1 MDGVYLEDSGGLFRA
16 FGRSIYDKIS
26 RMSGSGL
33 KAKVI
38 QGAIAL
44 GIGKVA
50 GGGLKFVRYML
61 LARLLAPGEFGQMAI
76 VSLVAMA
83 FQSFTEVGVR
93 QSVIQNRRGAEYE
106 YLNAAF
112 WMQAVRGL
120 GLFAAGMVLA
130 PFISNFYGMPGLL
143 KLLQV
148 SFFAVLSWGFISPRA
163 HLLEKEYK
171 FGWAVILKQGSSIL
185 GTIVTVALAFFI
197 GNVWSLVLGFT
208 AEAALMCLLSYLL
221 VPFMPSLKIDKK
233 SLRELMQFARGMFG
247 LPILAMISFQTDIMV
262 LGKMVPK
269 EYLGMYSLAAMLA
282 YTPVEWFTH
291 IINPVLLPAFAQ
303 KQDNRKSLCQA
314 VLKVT
319 RTTAIFG
326 MPLIAFM
333 VVCASSI
340 LLVVYGH
347 TYVAVAA
354 PFAVLCLNI
363 LLRTQGVVLFSAYLA
378 VGQPG
383 LHRRFVLLRSLIL
396 VGLIYPAILYFGLL
410 GAAAVVFVSGF
421 IAFVMQVFWCRR
433 IIDLKFG
440 SYVRCYI
447 PGLLLSAPVVAVVAA
462 LLSMGIKSPSAV
474 LFSGVA
480 ALLAAL
486 LAGLYILHRQEGLF
500 ALKERAVCRGSYVP
514 LVGLKSA

>member
-1 MDGVYLEDSGGLFRA
+1 VYLEDSGEAFRA
-16 FGRSIYDKIS
+16 FGRGIYDKIR
-26 RMSGSGL
+26 RMSSGGL
-33 KAKVI
+33 KAKVF

-76 VSLVAMA
+76 VSFVAMA

-93 QSVIQNRRGAEYE
+93 QSVIQNKRGAEYE
-106 YLNAAF
+106 YLNASF

-120 GLFAAGMVLA
+120 GLFAAGMVFA
-130 PFISNFYGMPGLL
+130 PLISNFYSMPGLL
-143 KLLQV
+143 KLLRV
-148 SFFAVLSWGFISPRA
+148 SFLSIVFWGFISPRA

-171 FGWAVILKQGSSIL
+171 FGWAVVLKQGSSIL
-185 GTIVTVALAFFI
+185 GTIITVALAFFI

-208 AEAALMCLLSYLL
+208 TEAALMCLLSYLL
-221 VPFMPSLKIDKK
+221 VPFVPSLRVDKK
-233 SLRELMQFARGMFG
+233 CLSELMRFARGMFG
-247 LPILAMISFQTDIMV
+247 LPILAMIGFHTDVMV
-262 LGKMVPK
+262 LGKMVTK
-269 EYLGMYSLAAMLA
+269 EALGMYSLAAMLA

-314 VLKVT
+314 VLRVT

-326 MPLIAFM
+326 MPLIAFLA
-333 VVCASSI
+333 VCSSSV

-347 TYVAVAA
+347 TYAAVAA

-363 LLRTQGVVLFSAYLA
+363 LLRTQGVVLFSTYLA
-378 VGQPG
+378 VGQPA
-383 LHRRFVLLRSLIL
+383 LHRRFVLLRSLLL

-410 GAAAVVFVSGF
+410 GAASAVFVSGF

-447 PGLLLSAPVVAVVAA
+447 PGLLLSAPVVVVVAT
-462 LLSMGIKSPSAV
+462 LLSIGIKSPAANLFVAITV
-474 LFSGVA
+474 LLVV
-480 ALLAAL
+480 L

-500 ALKERAVCRGSYVP
+500 ALKERPVCRGSYVP
-514 LVGLKSA
+514 SVELKSA

>member
-1 MDGVYLEDSGGLFRA
+1 MDGVYPEDSGWSFRA
-16 FGRSIYDKIS
+16 FGRSIYNKIS
-26 RMSGSGL
+26 RMSGGGL
-33 KAKVI
+33 KAKVV

-61 LARLLAPGEFGQMAI
+61 LARLLTPGEFGQMAI

-93 QSVIQNRRGAEYE
+93 QSVIQNKRGAEYE
-106 YLNAAF
+106 YLNASF
-112 WMQAVRGL
+112 WLQAVRGL

-130 PFISNFYGMPGLL
+130 PFISNFYDMPDLPSLL
-143 KLLQV
+143 RV
-148 SFFAVLSWGFISPRA
+148 SFLSIVFWGFISPRA

-185 GTIVTVALAFFI
+185 GTIITVALAFFI

-221 VPFMPSLKIDKK
+221 VPFMPSLRVDKK
-233 SLRELMQFARGMFG
+233 CLGELMRFARGMFG

-269 EYLGMYSLAAMLA
+269 EDLGMYSLAATLA

-303 KQDNRKSLCQA
+303 KQDNRKSLCRA

-326 MPLIAFM
+326 VPLIAFLA
-333 VVCASSI
+333 VCASSI

-347 TYVAVAA
+347 IYVAVAA

-363 LLRTQGVVLFSAYLA
+363 LLRTQGVVLFSTYLA
-378 VGQPG
+378 VGQPA
-383 LHRRFVLLRSLIL
+383 LHRRFVLLRSLLL

-410 GAAAVVFVSGF
+410 GAASAVFVSGF

-433 IIDLKFG
+433 IIDLKFSG
-440 SYVRCYI
+440 YASSYV
-447 PGLLLSAPVVAVVAA
+447 PGLLLSLPIVAVVSA
-462 LLSMGIKSPSAV
+462 LWSMGIKSPAAILLGGITVLSAV
-474 LFSGVA
+474 LP
-480 ALLAAL
+480 
-486 LAGLYILHRQEGLF
+486 AGLYILHRQEGLF
-500 ALKERAVCRGSYVP
+500 AIKERPERRGSYVS
-514 LVGLKSA
+514 LVELKSA